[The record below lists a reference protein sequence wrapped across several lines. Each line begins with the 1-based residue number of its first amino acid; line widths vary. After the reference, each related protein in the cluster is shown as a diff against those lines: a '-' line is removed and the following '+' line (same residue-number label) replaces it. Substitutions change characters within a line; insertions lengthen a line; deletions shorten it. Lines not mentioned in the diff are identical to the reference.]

1 MACLLSM
8 SILCTIMYNSPPHL
22 FVKWYGWT
30 YCTIP
35 RNRPPPM
42 FTGLVWALIIH
53 SMCMIDGGHRSS
65 SIHYKVTLSLPIY
78 CPNLFC
84 SILWLPLTHVFWI
97 CVLAISQWLR
107 LVSYLRPHNNIYWI
121 LPNPCKIFHILV
133 YTTVHIWLLSFLR
146 THNNTVHRLHVSH
159 VVLSDCSHISWEPA
173 PTTLLN
179 YLVTLV
185 CSTSKAISWE
195 RTPMWCLPYLGNC

>member
-1 MACLLSM
+1 MCSNPSGYTWELTHTWKCIRLLRDYSFAN
-8 SILCTIMYNSPPHL
+8 IVQKLH
-22 FVKWYGWT
+22 F
-30 YCTIP
+30 
-35 RNRPPPM
+35 
-42 FTGLVWALIIH
+42 
-53 SMCMIDGGHRSS
+53 
-65 SIHYKVTLSLPIY
+65 
-78 CPNLFC
+78 
-84 SILWLPLTHVFWI
+84 SILWLPLTRDLWI
-97 CVLAISQWLR
+97 CVLAISQLLR
-107 LVSYLRPHNNIYWI
+107 LVSYLRLHNNIHWV
-121 LPNPCKIFHILV
+121 LPNPGKIFHILV

-195 RTPMWCLPYLGNC
+195 RTPLWCLPYLGNC